1 MDTFYFQVLIALR
14 FFAIG
19 SYQKG
24 IGNDYLL
31 SVSQPAVSRAIKAT
45 AVGITQ
51 ILANEWIQFPRTEE
65 KRAALKQR

>member
-1 MDTFYFQVLIALR
+1 MLKFLQVFAALR

-31 SVSQPAVSRAIKAT
+31 SISQPATSRAIKAVAT
-45 AVGITQ
+45 GITDL
-51 ILANEWIQFPRTEE
+51 LAHEWIQFPTTEE
-65 KRAALKQR
+65 KRAALKRR